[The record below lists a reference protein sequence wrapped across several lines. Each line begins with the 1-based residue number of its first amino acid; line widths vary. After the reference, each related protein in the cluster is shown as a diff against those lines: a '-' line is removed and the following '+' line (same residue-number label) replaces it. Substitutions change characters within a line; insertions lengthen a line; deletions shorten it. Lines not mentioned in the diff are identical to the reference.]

1 MLSDKAKNNLGIMA
15 LIVAKK
21 TEYRT
26 LKTAGDF
33 IESQKALSEL
43 LKLYDALT
51 LETILEELKEELPEW
66 AKEAA

>member
-21 TEYRT
+21 AEYRT
-26 LKTAGDF
+26 LKKSGEF
-33 IESQKALSEL
+33 VESQKALSEL

-51 LETILEELKEELPEW
+51 LETILEELKEEIPAW

>member
-1 MLSDKAKNNLGIMA
+1 MA

-21 TEYRT
+21 EEYRT
-26 LKTAGDF
+26 LKAASEF
-33 IESQKALSEL
+33 VESQKALSEL

-51 LETILEELKEELPEW
+51 LETILEELKEEIPEW

>member
-1 MLSDKAKNNLGIMA
+1 MLSDKAKNNLGIMS

-21 TEYRT
+21 AEYLT
-26 LKTAGDF
+26 LKKSGEF
-33 IESQKALSEL
+33 VESQKALSEL

-51 LETILEELKEELPEW
+51 LEPILEELKEEIPAW

>member
-1 MLSDKAKNNLGIMA
+1 MP
-15 LIVAKK
+15 LIQ
-21 TEYRT
+21 TRDEYRA
-26 LKTAGDF
+26 LKAAGEF
-33 IESQKALSEL
+33 VESQKALSEL